1 MKSYEEFHGE
11 RSLLVFRVVMPTV
24 EVCRVMDKR
33 MDAFP
38 DRFITHI
45 PLPLPMKGDLHTLK
59 KVCQYGS
66 GVMLAGTA
74 IIGIIILGLLILAVG
89 SLFSDAFSDILGS
102 CIGMS
107 VGSDPVGEVAGSYLE
122 LLSIFV
128 LALVTV
134 SMTHRVMVSVRDE
147 HSPFTELNTS
157 RMTML
162 SRMYIVG
169 AVLLAVL
176 ELIGGRGPAGAAFMF
191 FGCLLLAVV
200 LFMFALMIRYGAV
213 LQDESDHTL

>member
-1 MKSYEEFHGE
+1 MEW
-11 RSLLVFRVVMPTV
+11 RRII
-24 EVCRVMDKR
+24 DKG

-74 IIGIIILGLLILAVG
+74 IIGIIILGLLILGIG

-134 SMTHRVMVSVRDE
+134 SMTYRVMVSVRDE

-169 AVLLAVL
+169 AVLLAIL